1 MEDGTKM
8 SAFLSDEWVAEAK
21 QIQSETMDLGEP
33 AVKVRMNLDVVDVP
47 STISDDV
54 VTAHLDTS
62 DGALDLDLGHMDIDI
77 DLGNVD
83 RQLAMSERGLVQ
95 LDLGRQTL
103 YFGERRARRLQSCH
117 ERRRLVISG
126 LAALNGLGVFQ
137 HDDLL
142 IVWHFLQLS
151 RQQQGPSLVR
161 RIFAPRAAGAKAAV
175 GREPR

>member
-62 DGALDLDLGHMDIDI
+62 DGALDLDLGHMDAPEVAIKIDYHI
-77 DLGNVD
+77 
-83 RQLAMSERGLVQ
+83 
-95 LDLGRQTL
+95 
-103 YFGERRARRLQSCH
+103 
-117 ERRRLVISG
+117 
-126 LAALNGLGVFQ
+126 
-137 HDDLL
+137 
-142 IVWHFLQLS
+142 
-151 RQQQGPSLVR
+151 
-161 RIFAPRAAGAKAAV
+161 AKAILVDGNAQAGMNAFMAGKVKLVSGDLAKLMAV
-175 GREPR
+175 SQGIEGIVSAEVAERLKSITD